1 MMRIACIIL
10 ALFALLAEAALAA
23 GPRYRL
29 EVAGL
34 ACPFCAYG
42 IEKSLQAVD
51 GVEAVETNL
60 EDGAVIV
67 TMEDEATLDET
78 RAARAVDDAGFT
90 LGGFEEL
97 SVDQGR

>member
-1 MMRIACIIL
+1 MRIACIIL
-10 ALFALLAEAALAA
+10 ALFVLLAEAALAA

-97 SVDQGR
+97 SVEQGR